1 MTRTLRMGRLL
12 IGMASVLIFL
22 APQQPVKATD
32 GDGVIQRVV
41 ERGPVADQG
50 TFRRVVASED
60 GQVVA
65 FYTARP
71 MTIVGLPPLPFTP
84 QVVIR
89 DLRNN
94 TVELASR
101 TPTGDFQ
108 NNPLLE
114 RDTGPLSISDDGR
127 FVAFSSSATN
137 LDPAASVPGFYTYL
151 YDRQTRQVRV
161 LDADA
166 GVRPTRRG
174 WGMGV
179 IDGAAT
185 KVVFLCRGLVGLPP
199 AGDEFAI
206 CERSLASF
214 DARVVRGG
222 LLQSDSSP
230 FESSTELVLSRDGRT
245 VFYASVGPLLTTG
258 APNPGGRIS
267 QLYAIDVSTGGVE
280 LISRSADGSPANL
293 GGGGIGRFGVSR
305 DGDFVAFESSSTNLV
320 PGLGGLGGIVMI
332 QRSTGIA
339 RLVSPPNGMGTIQPS
354 VSSDG
359 RRVAYLDYS
368 GHFDR
373 RLLRV
378 YDWETQ
384 SRRWLEQTLSGLP
397 NRPICGT
404 DLIFGGT
411 PTDSWQLIGLS
422 GDGRSVFFPSL
433 ASNLVPG
440 DVPDTC
446 DLFVRQ
452 LGPVPQPAMPV
463 PSLGPRWSLLAAL
476 LLALVGLLALRGGLS
491 PR

>member
-1 MTRTLRMGRLL
+1 MV
-12 IGMASVLIFL
+12 SVQLP
-22 APQQPVKATD
+22 AKAES
-32 GDGVIQRVV
+32 GDGTIQRVV
-41 ERGPVADQG
+41 ERGPVADEG
-50 TFRRVVASED
+50 LFRRVVASED

-65 FYTARP
+65 FYTVRP
-71 MTIVGLPPLPFTP
+71 RVLVGLPPLPFTP
-84 QVVIR
+84 QVIIR

-94 TVELASR
+94 TIELASR
-101 TPTGDFQ
+101 TPSGDFQ

-179 IDGAAT
+179 IDGAAS
-185 KVVFLCRGLVGLPP
+185 KVVFLCRGLIGLPP
-199 AGDEFAI
+199 GGDEFAI

-230 FESSTELVLSRDGRT
+230 FESSIELVLSRDGRT

-258 APNPGGRIS
+258 APNPGGRNS

-293 GGGGIGRFGVSR
+293 GGGAIGRFGVSR

-368 GHFDR
+368 GYFDR

-411 PTDSWQLIGLS
+411 PTDSWQLIALS
-422 GDGRSVFFPSL
+422 GDGRFVYFPSL

-440 DVPDTC
+440 DEPDTC
-446 DLFVRQ
+446 DLFFRP
-452 LGPVPQPAMPV
+452 LGSVPQPSVPV
-463 PSLGPRWSLLAAL
+463 HGPNRAWLVVLAL
-476 LLALVGLLALRGGLS
+476 LIGLAVIVAFR
-491 PR
+491 RTA